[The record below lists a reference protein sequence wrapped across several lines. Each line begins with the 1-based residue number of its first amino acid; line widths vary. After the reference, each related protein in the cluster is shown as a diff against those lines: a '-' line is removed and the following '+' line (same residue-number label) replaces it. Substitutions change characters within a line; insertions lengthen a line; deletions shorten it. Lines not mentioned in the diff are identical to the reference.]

1 MTIVLGAY
9 PASPAPGSADFAE
22 YHRLLTGLPQV
33 SGLELPTH
41 HLADPGARATLAEI
55 CPPTWRHVVT
65 SFPETML
72 AMAADP
78 LVGLAS
84 TDEAGRGRA
93 VEAARRLAE
102 QIADFVTAGGGTVGR
117 VLLHAAPRGGSAEA
131 MDRSLAELAGVD
143 WSSARLAIEH
153 CDAAVQDHPAEKGFL
168 ALDEELAVLADH
180 PEVGMVINW
189 GRSALEGRSADT
201 PLAHLR
207 AVARAGKLDGLFL
220 SGAAAVD
227 NPFGAAWTDGHLP
240 PATME
245 PASLLDAAEMAR
257 CLAELPADTL
267 LGLKIRVSG
276 DTDAIDVA
284 ERVRR
289 FDRALDLVMQAGDR

>member
-9 PASPAPGSADFAE
+9 PASPAPDSADFAE
-22 YHRLLTGLPQV
+22 FHRLLTGLTRV

-41 HLADPGARATLAEI
+41 HLADPAARAVLAAV

-78 LVGLAS
+78 VVGLAS
-84 TDEAGRGRA
+84 ADETGRQRA
-93 VEAARRLAE
+93 VDAARRLAD
-102 QIADFVTAGGGTVGR
+102 QITDFVARGGTVSR
-117 VLLHAAPRGGSAEA
+117 VLLHSAPRGGSAEA
-131 MDRSLAELAGVD
+131 LDRSLGELATFD
-143 WSSARLAIEH
+143 WSGARLVVEH
-153 CDAAVQDHPAEKGFL
+153 CDAAAPDHPAEKGFL
-168 ALDEELAVLADH
+168 GLAEELTVLARH
-180 PEVGMVINW
+180 PEVGMLINW
-189 GRSALEGRSADT
+189 GRSALEGRSVET

-207 AVARAGKLDGLFL
+207 SAEQAGKLAGLVL
-220 SGAAAVD
+220 SGAAAID

-240 PATME
+240 PAAME
-245 PASLLDAAEMAR
+245 AASLMDAAEMTR
-257 CLAELPADTL
+257 CLAELPDDAL

-276 DTDAIDVA
+276 DTDGIEIG

-289 FDRALDLVMQAGDR
+289 FEQALDLVAQAGDR